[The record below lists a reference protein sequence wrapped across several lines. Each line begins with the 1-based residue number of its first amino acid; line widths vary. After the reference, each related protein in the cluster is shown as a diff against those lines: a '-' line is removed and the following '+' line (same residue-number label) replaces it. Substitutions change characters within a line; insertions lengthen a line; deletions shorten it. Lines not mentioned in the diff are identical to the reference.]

1 MKRYLE
7 EVFEDSYQKAR
18 DLAADETGL
27 LLETFPAK
35 PPFTIEEVLDTH
47 YLPD

>member
-1 MKRYLE
+1 LGE
-7 EVFEDSYQKAR
+7 ILEDSYRKAR
-18 DLAADETGL
+18 DLAADETSL
-27 LLETFPAK
+27 PLETFPAK